1 MSVNTY
7 NDKSDNESDNES
19 ITDSYIESLDIL
31 NFIESEERSLY
42 KSIKNNM
49 KDLLLYIRDEDIYK
63 MERVDYKKFI
73 NNIIS
78 FLTTYNVLTKKYNKK
93 FGIPDKQKRTK
104 YNKIYFKMISEL
116 HRFKQIL
123 NHKQFL
129 NLKYVY

>member
-78 FLTTYNVLTKKYNKK
+78 YLTTYNILTKKYNNKYV
-93 FGIPDKQKRTK
+93 PDKQKRTK
-104 YNKIYFKMISEL
+104 NNKLFFKMISEL
-116 HRFKQIL
+116 YRFKQVI

-129 NLKYVY
+129 KLKNIY